1 MQYIKT
7 DLGNQAFKA
16 RSPLLSARQR
26 PAFLLFDGKKTV
38 EQVLHATASL
48 GMTQNDVDY
57 LVELD
62 FLAAADGVFAATA
75 PVPIPDMA
83 KLPTPVVA
91 TPSSPAAAS
100 PVVQVSPT
108 SDQQRYAD
116 ALPVATQIV
125 DGLGMSGY
133 LLSQAVESATN
144 FLQLAAL
151 LPKIQS
157 AAGPK
162 ATRELERILKG

>member
-1 MQYIKT
+1 MHYTKT
-7 DLGNQAFKA
+7 DVGNQAFKA

-57 LVELD
+57 LVELE
-62 FLAAADGVFAATA
+62 FLVAVEDAFSGTATVPVFAAA
-75 PVPIPDMA
+75 PMLAPRA
-83 KLPTPVVA
+83 EQLPLK
-91 TPSSPAAAS
+91 
-100 PVVQVSPT
+100 
-108 SDQQRYAD
+108 SDQQRYDEAWP
-116 ALPVATQIV
+116 LATEIV
-125 DGLGMSGY
+125 DALGMSGY
-133 LLSQAVESATN
+133 LLSQSVEAATTSA
-144 FLQLAAL
+144 QLLAL

-162 ATRELERILKG
+162 ATRELERILNG

>member
-1 MQYIKT
+1 MHYIKT
-7 DLGNQAFKA
+7 DVGNQAFKA

-57 LVELD
+57 LVELE
-62 FLAAADGVFAATA
+62 FLVGVDDAISGTAAAPVFAAA
-75 PVPIPDMA
+75 PTLAPPPGQSA
-83 KLPTPVVA
+83 PK
-91 TPSSPAAAS
+91 
-100 PVVQVSPT
+100 
-108 SDQQRYAD
+108 SDQQRYDEAWP
-116 ALPVATQIV
+116 LATEIV

-133 LLSQAVESATN
+133 LLSQSVEAATTSA
-144 FLQLAAL
+144 QLLAL

-162 ATRELERILKG
+162 ATRELERILNG